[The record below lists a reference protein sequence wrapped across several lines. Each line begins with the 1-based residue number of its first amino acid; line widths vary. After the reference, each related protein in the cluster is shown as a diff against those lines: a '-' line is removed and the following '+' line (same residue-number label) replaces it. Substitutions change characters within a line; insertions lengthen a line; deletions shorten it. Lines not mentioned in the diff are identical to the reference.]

1 MTKMIENQIKKII
14 GVVLENP
21 EVCNCIHEQTNLIE
35 ELGFDSLQTINFILM
50 LEDEFDI
57 EIDFEEIEFDMFL
70 KFDNLVAFLERKI
83 KTS

>member
-1 MTKMIENQIKKII
+1 MTKDKVKEII
-14 GVVLENP
+14 GNVLENKDIID
-21 EVCNCIHEQTNLIE
+21 NIGDHTNLIE

-70 KFDNLVAFLERKI
+70 DFEKLIQYLENKINL
-83 KTS
+83 